1 MGFFAHSS
9 LPFSLNLMLGLLL
22 QHLFVSCHRA
32 NDNQQRL
39 LVSGQVSGQ
48 LKWLHVNKTRLLLS
62 VARLNPVLFGSVAV
76 CSQAALFPVL
86 EFFFSDQNAR
96 LGVSPVRFIG
106 RLSPLLVLFYG
117 SFPWTVHLAVYSSE
131 LKAGKHFQIKLH
143 GCNQCSGDRWRAWT
157 RPARE
162 QRDLRWCP
170 RGQTHD
176 SHKGLSPMIRMR
188 S

>member
-1 MGFFAHSS
+1 
-9 LPFSLNLMLGLLL
+9 MLGLLL
-22 QHLFVSCHRA
+22 QHLFVSCHHA
-32 NDNQQRL
+32 YNNQQRL

-76 CSQAALFPVL
+76 CSQAAPFPVL

-117 SFPWTVHLAVYSSE
+117 SFP
-131 LKAGKHFQIKLH
+131 
-143 GCNQCSGDRWRAWT
+143 
-157 RPARE
+157 
-162 QRDLRWCP
+162 
-170 RGQTHD
+170 
-176 SHKGLSPMIRMR
+176 
-188 S
+188 